1 MVLDFG
7 FHLSSWFY
15 ADFLFVFDL
24 AGHAKRLVFEGGE
37 GN

>member
-15 ADFLFVFDL
+15 ADFFFFFDL
-24 AGHAKRLVFEGGE
+24 AGHVKRPVY
-37 GN
+37 